1 MNARLFMMFADTENV
16 SMTGDPITA
25 FVKLATL
32 QI

>member
-1 MNARLFMMFADTENV
+1 MSARLFMMFAEMENV
-16 SMTGDPITA
+16 SMTGDRITA